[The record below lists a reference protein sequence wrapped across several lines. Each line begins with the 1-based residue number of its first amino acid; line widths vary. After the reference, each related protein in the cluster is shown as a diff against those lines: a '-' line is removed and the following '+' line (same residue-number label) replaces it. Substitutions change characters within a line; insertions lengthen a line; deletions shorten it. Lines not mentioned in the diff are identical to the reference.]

1 MFRTLFHTLQMEPS
15 GLASQTTLPPFVQ
28 KPMVQQ
34 PQPPLAIPLAM
45 PLAMPFVQPFI
56 QPQQQPQ
63 PQQQQPNGI
72 APPDPL
78 QAELRAQ
85 EQKQWFFDLQNAK
98 QKHQFKDDK
107 ASPLFYQRV
116 DHAVCPT
123 EFRMKGT
130 MQQALEVAPPLPTY
144 EVKPEALFQFV
155 TSPPLSFH
163 DPTAISQVLR
173 GPAQGVAF
181 QNKPI
186 PRIQEARNVESY
198 PFCSDLADT
207 LAAPFDRACLQQL
220 FRAMG
225 GESRGTA
232 YPQDANLHL
241 YHSMGTLGAVKQYL
255 GHLRAQTNSA
265 DYSIQREAMMQFLGV
280 TPEQLIRRAPYY
292 QGVEVFWFVT
302 APGNPHLILGFLQR
316 MIQPDIVH
324 YYESSS
330 LLINGML
337 QLTDIRL
344 KGNMTCQVTAKDGA
358 WIAVNQSAHIDHDI
372 FHQDPLSEGRKGLAV
387 KMDGVTT
394 PLTLQ
399 VPDVAPRVA
408 RIYTS
413 GLSLITCEMISADK
427 PVPAVAY
434 SLTCEPRAP
443 FLTYEVGPASH
454 LFEELRNPGI
464 FEQFQEIVQLEYHLH
479 SVEREQVPGKKAFV
493 RMNSAHS
500 TIGLPNL
507 AYQSWKTMTVGIR
520 LRTMPIRDTLFHF
533 MMGKGMLA
541 VIIQKDGSISIEH
554 NLGTNGNE
562 NGILTVPTRLSL
574 SINRWYLF
582 SIEHNAYTFELRC
595 DPMDGDDSLSM
606 ASVSTQTGI
615 PLYSPNAIWQ
625 TEPCHIMVGST
636 IKRGQQG
643 WNSLYATSSFFYDL
657 AWIHFFDHVLT
668 KEDRVR
674 ECKADW
680 IYTAYPDVSGAYTT

>member
-1 MFRTLFHTLQMEPS
+1 MFRTLFHTLQLDQPS
-15 GLASQTTLPPFVQ
+15 GLAPSHTTLPPFVQ
-28 KPMVQQ
+28 KPLAQQQPVAQQSYPQPIAQQPYPQQ
-34 PQPPLAIPLAM
+34 PQP
-45 PLAMPFVQPFI
+45 
-56 QPQQQPQ
+56 
-63 PQQQQPNGI
+63 QPNGI

-85 EQKQWFFDLQNAK
+85 EQKQWLFDLENAK
-98 QKHQFKDDK
+98 QKHQFKNDK

-130 MQQALEVAPPLPTY
+130 MQQALEVAPPLPSY

-163 DPTAISQVLR
+163 DPNAISQVLR
-173 GPAQGVAF
+173 EPTQGVAF

-207 LAAPFDRACLQQL
+207 LTAPFDRTCLQQL
-220 FRAMG
+220 FLTMG
-225 GESRGTA
+225 GHPHGTA
-232 YPQDANLHL
+232 YPQDINLHL

-255 GHLRAQTNSA
+255 GHLRAQTNST
-265 DYSIQREAMMQFLGV
+265 DYSIQREAMIQFLGMK
-280 TPEQLIRRAPYY
+280 PEQLIRRVPYY
-292 QGVEVFWFVT
+292 QGVEVFWFIT
-302 APGNPHLILGFLQR
+302 APGSPHHILGFLQR
-316 MIQPDIVH
+316 MVQPDIIR

-330 LLINGML
+330 PLINGML

-344 KGNMTCQVTAKDGA
+344 KGPLTCQVTAKDGA

-387 KMDGVTT
+387 KMDGSDTT
-394 PLTLQ
+394 LTLQ
-399 VPDVAPRVA
+399 VTDAAPRVT

-413 GLSLITCEMISADK
+413 GLSVMTCEITSAEK
-427 PVPAVAY
+427 PMPAAAC

-443 FLTYEVGPASH
+443 FLTYEVGPTSH

-500 TIGLPNL
+500 AIGLPNL
-507 AYQSWKTMTVGIR
+507 AYQSWKTMTVAIR

-533 MMGKGMLA
+533 MMGRGSLA
-541 VIIQKDGSISIEH
+541 VIIQKDGSLSIEH
-554 NLGTNGNE
+554 NLGSNGN
-562 NGILTVPTRLSL
+562 NRGVLTVPTQISL
-574 SINRWYLF
+574 SINRWYLC

-595 DPMDGDDSLSM
+595 DPIHGGDVAHM
-606 ASVSTQTGI
+606 GSVSMISVSSQTGI

-625 TEPCHIMVGST
+625 TEPCHIMVGT
-636 IKRGQQG
+636 ATKRGQQG

-668 KEDRVR
+668 KEDRAR
-674 ECKADW
+674 ESQANW
-680 IYTAYPDVSGAYTT
+680 IYTAYPDVSGAYFS

>member
-1 MFRTLFHTLQMEPS
+1 MFRTLFHTLQLEPS

-28 KPMVQQ
+28 KPLVQQQ
-34 PQPPLAIPLAM
+34 PQQPLAM
-45 PLAMPFVQPFI
+45 PLVVPFVQP
-56 QPQQQPQ
+56 QPQ

-72 APPDPL
+72 APPDL
-78 QAELRAQ
+78 MQVELRAH
-85 EQKQWFFDLQNAK
+85 EQKQWFFDLENAK
-98 QKHQFKDDK
+98 QKHQFKNDK

-123 EFRMKGT
+123 TFRMKGT
-130 MQQALEVAPPLPTY
+130 MQQALEVAPPLPSY

-163 DPTAISQVLR
+163 DPTAISQVLHE
-173 GPAQGVAF
+173 PAQSEVLPA
-181 QNKPI
+181 KPI

-207 LAAPFDRACLQQL
+207 LTAPFDRACLQQL

-255 GHLRAQTNSA
+255 GHLRAQTNST
-265 DYSIQREAMMQFLGV
+265 DYSIQREAMMQFLGI

-302 APGNPHLILGFLQR
+302 APGSPHRILGLLQR

-330 LLINGML
+330 PLINGML

-344 KGNMTCQVTAKDGA
+344 KGVLTCQVTAKDGA
-358 WIAVNQSAHIDHDI
+358 WIAVNQPTHIDHDI
-372 FHQDPLSEGRKGLAV
+372 FHQDPLSEGRKGHEGLAV
-387 KMDGVTT
+387 KMDGSTT
-394 PLTLQ
+394 PLILQ
-399 VPDVAPRVA
+399 VKDAAPRVT
-408 RIYTS
+408 RFYTS
-413 GLSLITCEMISADK
+413 GLSVIASEVLHADK
-427 PVPAVAY
+427 PIPAAAY

-443 FLTYEVGPASH
+443 FLTYEVGPTSH

-464 FEQFQEIVQLEYHLH
+464 FEQFQEVVQLEYHLH

-500 TIGLPNL
+500 IISLPNL
-507 AYQSWKTMTVGIR
+507 AYQSWKTMTVAIR

-533 MMGKGMLA
+533 MMGRGSFA
-541 VIIQKDGSISIEH
+541 VIVQKDGSLSIEH
-554 NLGTNGNE
+554 NLGG
-562 NGILTVPTRLSL
+562 GPILTVPTRLSL
-574 SINRWYLF
+574 SINRWYLC

-595 DPMDGDDSLSM
+595 DPMDGDFTPMGSAPM
-606 ASVSTQTGI
+606 VSVSSQTGI

-625 TEPCHIMVGST
+625 TEPCHIMVGT
-636 IKRGQQG
+636 TTKRGLQG
-643 WNSLYATSSFFYDL
+643 WNSLYATSSFFYDI
-657 AWIHFFDHVLT
+657 AWIHFFDRVLT
-668 KEDRVR
+668 KEDRTR
-674 ECKADW
+674 EYKANW
-680 IYTAYPDVSGAYTT
+680 IYTAYPDVSGAYNT

>member
-1 MFRTLFHTLQMEPS
+1 MFRTLFHTLQVEPS
-15 GLASQTTLPPFVQ
+15 GLAVSQTTLPPFIQ
-28 KPMVQQ
+28 TPIVQQ
-34 PQPPLAIPLAM
+34 QAQQQEQPPLATPFAT
-45 PLAMPFVQPFI
+45 PFVQPFI
-56 QPQQQPQ
+56 QPFA
-63 PQQQQPNGI
+63 QQPNGI

-78 QAELRAQ
+78 QAELRAH

-130 MQQALEVAPPLPTY
+130 MQQALEVAPPLPSY

-173 GPAQGVAF
+173 EPVVQGVAF
-181 QNKPI
+181 PTKPI
-186 PRIQEARNVESY
+186 PRIQEARHVESY

-207 LAAPFDRACLQQL
+207 LTAPFDRACLQQL
-220 FRAMG
+220 FRTMG
-225 GESRGTA
+225 GEIRGTA

-241 YHSMGTLGAVKQYL
+241 YHAMGTLGAVKQYL
-255 GHLRAQTNSA
+255 GHLRQQTNST
-265 DYSIQREAMMQFLGV
+265 DYSIQKEAMIQFLGV
-280 TPEQLIRRAPYY
+280 TSEQLIRRAPYY

-302 APGNPHLILGFLQR
+302 APGNPHHVLGFLQR

-330 LLINGML
+330 PLINGML

-344 KGNMTCQVTAKDGA
+344 KGNMTCQVMAKDGA
-358 WIAVNQSAHIDHDI
+358 WIAVNQPPHIDHDI

-387 KMDGVTT
+387 KMDGLST

-399 VPDVAPRVA
+399 VKDVAPRVT

-413 GLSLITCEMISADK
+413 GLSMISSEILQANK
-427 PVPAVAY
+427 PIPAVAY
-434 SLTCEPRAP
+434 SLTCELRAP
-443 FLTYEVGPASH
+443 FLTYEVGSESH

-500 TIGLPNL
+500 MIGLPNL
-507 AYQSWKTMTVGIR
+507 AYQSWKTMTVAIR

-541 VIIQKDGSISIEH
+541 VIVQKDGSLLIEH
-554 NLGTNGNE
+554 NLGDTGS
-562 NGILTVPTRLSL
+562 IHTVPTQLSL

-582 SIEHNAYTFELRC
+582 SIEHNAYTFEVRC
-595 DPMDGDDSLSM
+595 DPIEGSNFT
-606 ASVSTQTGI
+606 STIISSQTGI
-615 PLYSPNAIWQ
+615 PLYTQNAMWQ
-625 TEPCHIMVGST
+625 TEPCHIMVGT
-636 IKRGQQG
+636 TTKRGLQG

-668 KEDRVR
+668 KGDRIR
-674 ECKADW
+674 ECQANW
-680 IYTAYPDVSGAYTT
+680 IYTAYPDINGAYVI

>member
-1 MFRTLFHTLQMEPS
+1 
-15 GLASQTTLPPFVQ
+15 
-28 KPMVQQ
+28 
-34 PQPPLAIPLAM
+34 
-45 PLAMPFVQPFI
+45 
-56 QPQQQPQ
+56 
-63 PQQQQPNGI
+63 
-72 APPDPL
+72 
-78 QAELRAQ
+78 LRAQ
-85 EQKQWFFDLQNAK
+85 EQKQWLFDLQNAK

-123 EFRMKGT
+123 TFRMKGT
-130 MQQALEVAPPLPTY
+130 MQQALEATPPLPTY

-163 DPTAISQVLR
+163 DPSAIQQVLR
-173 GPAQGVAF
+173 EPTQGVALPA
-181 QNKPI
+181 KPI
-186 PRIQEARNVESY
+186 PRIQEARNVEPY
-198 PFCSDLADT
+198 PFCSDLADSLT
-207 LAAPFDRACLQQL
+207 APFDRACLQQL

-232 YPQDANLHL
+232 YPQDTNLHL

-255 GHLRAQTNSA
+255 GYLRTQTNST

-302 APGNPHLILGFLQR
+302 APGNPHRILGFLQR

-330 LLINGML
+330 PLINGML

-344 KGNMTCQVTAKDGA
+344 KGVLTCQVTAKDGA
-358 WIAVNQSAHIDHDI
+358 WIAVNQPTHIDHDI
-372 FHQDPLSEGRKGLAV
+372 FHQDPLSEGRKGHEGLAV
-387 KMDGVTT
+387 KMDGSTT
-394 PLTLQ
+394 PLILHAK
-399 VPDVAPRVA
+399 DSAPRVT

-413 GLSLITCEMISADK
+413 GLSLITSEVLHVDQPI
-427 PVPAVAY
+427 PAAAY

-443 FLTYEVGPASH
+443 FLTYEVGPTSH

-500 TIGLPNL
+500 MISLPNL
-507 AYQSWKTMTVGIR
+507 AYQSWKTMTVAIR

-533 MMGKGMLA
+533 MMGKGMIA
-541 VIIQKDGSISIEH
+541 VIIQKDGSLSIDH
-554 NLGTNGNE
+554 NLGGGT
-562 NGILTVPTRLSL
+562 ILTVPTRLSL
-574 SINRWYLF
+574 SINRWYLC

-595 DPMDGDDSLSM
+595 DPMDGDFTHM
-606 ASVSTQTGI
+606 VSVSSQTGI
-615 PLYSPNAIWQ
+615 PLYSQNAIWQ
-625 TEPCHIMVGST
+625 TEPCHIMVGT
-636 IKRGQQG
+636 TTKRGLQG

-657 AWIHFFDHVLT
+657 AWIHFFDRVLT

-674 ECKADW
+674 ECQANW
-680 IYTAYPDVSGAYTT
+680 IYTAYPDVSGTYSN

>member
-28 KPMVQQ
+28 SRPVAQQPQLQQQPVVQQ
-34 PQPPLAIPLAM
+34 PVAQQSQP
-45 PLAMPFVQPFI
+45 
-56 QPQQQPQ
+56 QPQ
-63 PQQQQPNGI
+63 PQQHQPNGI
-72 APPDPL
+72 ALPDPM

-85 EQKQWFFDLQNAK
+85 EQKQWLFDLQNAK

-163 DPTAISQVLR
+163 DPSAIQQVLR
-173 GPAQGVAF
+173 EPTQGMALPA
-181 QNKPI
+181 KPI
-186 PRIQEARNVESY
+186 PRIQEARNVEPY

-232 YPQDANLHL
+232 YPQDNNLHL

-255 GHLRAQTNSA
+255 GYLRAQTNST

-302 APGNPHLILGFLQR
+302 APGSPHRILGFLQR

-330 LLINGML
+330 PLINGML

-344 KGNMTCQVTAKDGA
+344 KGVLTCQVTAKDGA
-358 WIAVNQSAHIDHDI
+358 WIAVNQPTHIDHDI
-372 FHQDPLSEGRKGLAV
+372 FHQDPLSEGRKGHEGLAV
-387 KMDGVTT
+387 KMDGSTT
-394 PLTLQ
+394 PIIMQ
-399 VPDVAPRVA
+399 VKDTAPRVT

-413 GLSLITCEMISADK
+413 GLSLTTSEVLHVDQLI
-427 PVPAVAY
+427 PAAAY

-443 FLTYEVGPASH
+443 FLTYEVGPTSH

-500 TIGLPNL
+500 MISLPNL
-507 AYQSWKTMTVGIR
+507 AYQSWKTMTVAIR

-541 VIIQKDGSISIEH
+541 VIIQKDGSLSIDH
-554 NLGTNGNE
+554 NLGG
-562 NGILTVPTRLSL
+562 GAILTVPTRLSL
-574 SINRWYLF
+574 SINRWYLC

-595 DPMDGDDSLSM
+595 DPMDGDFTHTV
-606 ASVSTQTGI
+606 SVSSQTGI
-615 PLYSPNAIWQ
+615 PLYSQNAIWQ
-625 TEPCHIMVGST
+625 TEPCHIMVGT
-636 IKRGQQG
+636 TTKRGLQG

-657 AWIHFFDHVLT
+657 AWIHFFDRVLT

-674 ECKADW
+674 ECQANW
-680 IYTAYPDVSGAYTT
+680 IYTAYPDVNGTYNT

>member
-1 MFRTLFHTLQMEPS
+1 MFRTLFRTLQMEPS
-15 GLASQTTLPPFVQ
+15 GLAVPQTTLPPFIQTPIVQ
-28 KPMVQQ
+28 QQAQQQVQQ
-34 PQPPLAIPLAM
+34 PFE
-45 PLAMPFVQPFI
+45 MPFVQPFI
-56 QPQQQPQ
+56 QPLAQPQQPQ
-63 PQQQQPNGI
+63 PQQPNGI

-78 QAELRAQ
+78 QAEMRAQ
-85 EQKQWFFDLQNAK
+85 EEKQWFFDLQNAK

-130 MQQALEVAPPLPTY
+130 MQQALEATSPLPVY

-163 DPTAISQVLR
+163 DPNAIQQVLR
-173 GPAQGVAF
+173 EPAQGVALPT
-181 QNKPI
+181 KPI
-186 PRIQEARNVESY
+186 PRIQEVRNVESY

-207 LAAPFDRACLQQL
+207 LTAPFDRACLQQL
-220 FRAMG
+220 FRDMG
-225 GESRGTA
+225 GEIRGTA
-232 YPQDANLHL
+232 YPHDANLHL
-241 YHSMGTLGAVKQYL
+241 YHAMGTLGAVKQYI
-255 GHLRAQTNSA
+255 GHLRVLTNST
-265 DYSIQREAMMQFLGV
+265 DYSIQREAMIQFLGV

-292 QGVEVFWFVT
+292 QGVEVFWFIT
-302 APGNPHLILGFLQR
+302 APGSPHRVLGLLQR

-330 LLINGML
+330 PLINGML

-344 KGNMTCQVTAKDGA
+344 KGMLTCQVSAKDGA
-358 WIAVNQSAHIDHDI
+358 WIAVNQPTHIDHDI
-372 FHQDPLSEGRKGLAV
+372 FHQDPLSEGRKGHEGLAV
-387 KMDGVTT
+387 KMDGSST
-394 PLTLQ
+394 PIIMQ
-399 VPDVAPRVA
+399 VKDVAPRVT

-413 GLSLITCEMISADK
+413 GLSMISSEVLHADK
-427 PVPAVAY
+427 PIPAAAY

-443 FLTYEVGPASH
+443 FLTYEVGPESH

-493 RMNSAHS
+493 RMNNAHS

-507 AYQSWKTMTVGIR
+507 AYQSWKTMTVAIR

-541 VIIQKDGSISIEH
+541 VIIQKDGSLLIEH
-554 NLGTNGNE
+554 NLGDNGS
-562 NGILTVPTRLSL
+562 IHSVPTRLSL
-574 SINRWYLF
+574 SINRWYLC

-595 DPMDGDDSLSM
+595 NHMNGDDSGPPV
-606 ASVSTQTGI
+606 SVSSQTGI
-615 PLYSPNAIWQ
+615 PLYRQNAIWQ
-625 TEPCHIMVGST
+625 TEPCHIMVGT
-636 IKRGQQG
+636 TTKRGLQG

-657 AWIHFFDHVLT
+657 AWIHFFDRVLT

-674 ECKADW
+674 ECQANW
-680 IYTAYPDVSGAYTT
+680 IYTAYPDVSGAYST

>member
-15 GLASQTTLPPFVQ
+15 GLAVPQTTLPPFVQ
-28 KPMVQQ
+28 KPMVQA
-34 PQPPLAIPLAM
+34 PQPLATSLVQLQPLA
-45 PLAMPFVQPFI
+45 
-56 QPQQQPQ
+56 QQQPQ
-63 PQQQQPNGI
+63 PQQPNGI
-72 APPDPL
+72 APPDL
-78 QAELRAQ
+78 IQAELRAQ
-85 EQKQWFFDLQNAK
+85 EQKQWLFDLQNAK

-123 EFRMKGT
+123 TFRMKGT
-130 MQQALEVAPPLPTY
+130 MQQALEATPPLPTY

-163 DPTAISQVLR
+163 DPSAIQQVLR
-173 GPAQGVAF
+173 EPAQGLAF

-186 PRIQEARNVESY
+186 PRIQEVRNVESY
-198 PFCSDLADT
+198 PFCSDLADSLT
-207 LAAPFDRACLQQL
+207 APFDRACLQQL

-255 GHLRAQTNSA
+255 GYLRTQTNST

-302 APGNPHLILGFLQR
+302 APGNPHRILGFLQR
-316 MIQPDIVH
+316 MIQPDIVR

-330 LLINGML
+330 PLINGML

-344 KGNMTCQVTAKDGA
+344 KGVLTCQVTAKDGA
-358 WIAVNQSAHIDHDI
+358 WIAVNQPTHIDHDI
-372 FHQDPLSEGRKGLAV
+372 FHQDPLSEGRKGHEGLAV
-387 KMDGVTT
+387 KMDGSTT
-394 PLTLQ
+394 PLIMQ
-399 VPDVAPRVA
+399 VKDTAPRVT

-413 GLSLITCEMISADK
+413 GLSMITSEVLHVDK
-427 PVPAVAY
+427 PIPAAAY
-434 SLTCEPRAP
+434 SLTCEPHAP
-443 FLTYEVGPASH
+443 FLTYEVGPTSH

-500 TIGLPNL
+500 MISLPNL
-507 AYQSWKTMTVGIR
+507 AYQSWKTMTVAIR

-541 VIIQKDGSISIEH
+541 VIIQKDGSLSIDH
-554 NLGTNGNE
+554 NLGGGT
-562 NGILTVPTRLSL
+562 ILTVPTRLSL
-574 SINRWYLF
+574 SINRWYLC

-595 DPMDGDDSLSM
+595 DPMDGDSGSTV
-606 ASVSTQTGI
+606 SVSSQTGI
-615 PLYSPNAIWQ
+615 PLYSQNAIWQ
-625 TEPCHIMVGST
+625 TEPCHIMVGT
-636 IKRGQQG
+636 TTKRGLQG

-657 AWIHFFDHVLT
+657 AWIHFFDRVLT
-668 KEDRVR
+668 KEDRLR
-674 ECKADW
+674 ECQANW
-680 IYTAYPDVSGAYTT
+680 IYTAYPDVSGAYNT

>member
-1 MFRTLFHTLQMEPS
+1 MFRTLFHTLQTEPS
-15 GLASQTTLPPFVQ
+15 GLALSQTTLPPFV
-28 KPMVQQ
+28 PSHPVAQQ
-34 PQPPLAIPLAM
+34 PYPQLQQSQPI
-45 PLAMPFVQPFI
+45 
-56 QPQQQPQ
+56 QQP
-63 PQQQQPNGI
+63 QQQPNGI
-72 APPDPL
+72 APPDL
-78 QAELRAQ
+78 MQVELRAH

-130 MQQALEVAPPLPTY
+130 MQQALEVAPPLPVY
-144 EVKPEALFQFV
+144 EVKPDALFQFV

-163 DPTAISQVLR
+163 DPNAISHVLHE
-173 GPAQGVAF
+173 PAQSVAF

-186 PRIQEARNVESY
+186 PRIQEARNVEAY
-198 PFCSDLADT
+198 PFCSDLADSLT
-207 LAAPFDRACLQQL
+207 APFDRACLQQL

-255 GHLRAQTNSA
+255 GHLRALTNST
-265 DYSIQREAMMQFLGV
+265 DYSIQRDAMIQFLGI

-316 MIQPDIVH
+316 MIQPDIVR

-330 LLINGML
+330 PLINGML

-344 KGNMTCQVTAKDGA
+344 KGDMTCQVTAKDGA

-387 KMDGVTT
+387 KMDGVIT
-394 PLTLQ
+394 PLTLK
-399 VPDVAPRVA
+399 VTDAAPRVA
-408 RIYTS
+408 RVYTS
-413 GLSLITCEMISADK
+413 GLSLITCEMTSADK
-427 PVPAVAY
+427 PIPAAAY

-443 FLTYEVGPASH
+443 FLTYEVGPTSH

-507 AYQSWKTMTVGIR
+507 AYQSWKTMTVAIR

-541 VIIQKDGSISIEH
+541 VIIQKDGSLSIEH
-554 NLGTNGNE
+554 NLGG
-562 NGILTVPTRLSL
+562 GAILTLPTRLSL
-574 SINRWYLF
+574 SINRWYLC
-582 SIEHNAYTFELRC
+582 SIEHNAYTFEFRC
-595 DPMDGDDSLSM
+595 DPMDDSLLAVSAPM
-606 ASVSTQTGI
+606 VSVSSQTGI

-625 TEPCHIMVGST
+625 TEPCHIMVGT
-636 IKRGQQG
+636 TTKRGLQG

-657 AWIHFFDHVLT
+657 AWIHFFDRVLT

-674 ECKADW
+674 ECQANW
-680 IYTAYPDVSGAYTT
+680 IYTAYPDVSGAYST

>member
-1 MFRTLFHTLQMEPS
+1 MFRTLFHTLQTEPS
-15 GLASQTTLPPFVQ
+15 GLASQTTLPPFIQ
-28 KPMVQQ
+28 KPMVQPQQQQQQ
-34 PQPPLAIPLAM
+34 PQPQQQQQLQPQPLA
-45 PLAMPFVQPFI
+45 
-56 QPQQQPQ
+56 QPQ

-72 APPDPL
+72 APPDL
-78 QAELRAQ
+78 MQVELRAH

-130 MQQALEVAPPLPTY
+130 MQQALEVAPPLPVY
-144 EVKPEALFQFV
+144 EVKPDALFQFV
-155 TSPPLSFH
+155 TTPPLSFH
-163 DPTAISQVLR
+163 DPNAIQQVLHEPVVQR
-173 GPAQGVAF
+173 VAF
-181 QNKPI
+181 PTKPI

-207 LAAPFDRACLQQL
+207 LTAPFDRACLQQL

-225 GESRGTA
+225 GESHGTA

-255 GHLRAQTNSA
+255 GHLRTQTNST
-265 DYSIQREAMMQFLGV
+265 DYSIQREAMIQFLGI

-302 APGNPHLILGFLQR
+302 APVSPHRILGFLQR

-330 LLINGML
+330 PLINGML

-344 KGNMTCQVTAKDGA
+344 KGMLTCQVMAKDGA
-358 WIAVNQSAHIDHDI
+358 WIAVNQPAHIDHDI
-372 FHQDPLSEGRKGLAV
+372 FHQDPLSEGRKGHEGLAV
-387 KMDGVTT
+387 KMDGLTT
-394 PLTLQ
+394 PLTLH
-399 VPDVAPRVA
+399 VKDAAPRVT

-413 GLSLITCEMISADK
+413 GLSMISSEVLHADQ
-427 PVPAVAY
+427 PIPATSY

-464 FEQFQEIVQLEYHLH
+464 FEQFQETVQLEYHLH

-507 AYQSWKTMTVGIR
+507 AYQSWKTMTVAIR

-541 VIIQKDGSISIEH
+541 VIIQKDGSLSIDH
-554 NLGTNGNE
+554 NLGDS
-562 NGILTVPTRLSL
+562 GIRTVPTRLSL
-574 SINRWYLF
+574 SINRWYLC

-595 DPMDGDDSLSM
+595 DPMDGDSLP
-606 ASVSTQTGI
+606 SVSVSSQTGI
-615 PLYSPNAIWQ
+615 PLYSQNAIWQ
-625 TEPCHIMVGST
+625 TEPCHIMVGT
-636 IKRGQQG
+636 TTKRGLQG

-657 AWIHFFDHVLT
+657 AWIHFFDRVLT
-668 KEDRVR
+668 KEDRAR
-674 ECKADW
+674 ECQANW
-680 IYTAYPDVSGAYTT
+680 IYTAYPDISGAYNT

>member
-15 GLASQTTLPPFVQ
+15 GLAVPQTTLPPFVQ

-34 PQPPLAIPLAM
+34 QQQ
-45 PLAMPFVQPFI
+45 PLAMPFVMPLAQP
-56 QPQQQPQ
+56 QPLAQQQPQ

-78 QAELRAQ
+78 QAEMRAQ

-123 EFRMKGT
+123 KFRMKGT
-130 MQQALEVAPPLPTY
+130 MQQALEATPPLPTY

-155 TSPPLSFH
+155 TSPPVSFH
-163 DPTAISQVLR
+163 DPNAIQQVLR
-173 GPAQGVAF
+173 EPAKGVALPM
-181 QNKPI
+181 KPI
-186 PRIQEARNVESY
+186 PRIQEVQHVESY

-207 LAAPFDRACLQQL
+207 LTAPFDRNCLQQL
-220 FRAMG
+220 FRVMG
-225 GESRGTA
+225 GEIRGTA
-232 YPQDANLHL
+232 YPQDTNLHL

-255 GHLRAQTNSA
+255 SHLRSQTNSTY
-265 DYSIQREAMMQFLGV
+265 YSIQREAMMQFLGV

-302 APGNPHLILGFLQR
+302 APGSPHRILGFLQR

-330 LLINGML
+330 PLINGML

-344 KGNMTCQVTAKDGA
+344 KGMLTCQVSAKDGA
-358 WIAVNQSAHIDHDI
+358 WIAVNQPAHIDHDI
-372 FHQDPLSEGRKGLAV
+372 FHQDPLSEGRKGHEGLAV
-387 KMDGVTT
+387 KMDGSPT
-394 PLTLQ
+394 PIIMHVKDT
-399 VPDVAPRVA
+399 APRVT
-408 RIYTS
+408 RMYTS
-413 GLSLITCEMISADK
+413 GLSVITSEVIHADK
-427 PVPAVAY
+427 PIPAAAY

-464 FEQFQEIVQLEYHLH
+464 FEQFQEIIQLEYHLH

-493 RMNSAHS
+493 RMNSSHS
-500 TIGLPNL
+500 MIGLPNL
-507 AYQSWKTMTVGIR
+507 AYQSWKTMTVAIR

-533 MMGKGMLA
+533 MMGKGSLA
-541 VIIQKDGSISIEH
+541 VIIQKDGSLSIEH
-554 NLGTNGNE
+554 NLGRG
-562 NGILTVPTRLSL
+562 GAILTVPTRLSL
-574 SINRWYLF
+574 SINRWYLC

-595 DPMDGDDSLSM
+595 DPMDGGDSTPM
-606 ASVSTQTGI
+606 VSVSSQTGI

-625 TEPCHIMVGST
+625 TEPCHIMVGT
-636 IKRGQQG
+636 ATKRGVQG
-643 WNSLYATSSFFYDL
+643 WNSLYSTSSFFYDL
-657 AWIHFFDHVLT
+657 AWIHFFDRVLT
-668 KEDRVR
+668 KEDRAR
-674 ECKADW
+674 ECQANW
-680 IYTAYPDVSGAYTT
+680 IYTAYPDVSGAYNT

>member
-1 MFRTLFHTLQMEPS
+1 MDQPS
-15 GLASQTTLPPFVQ
+15 GLAPISQTTLPPFIQ
-28 KPMVQQ
+28 KPQVPQQ
-34 PQPPLAIPLAM
+34 IPQPSVM
-45 PLAMPFVQPFI
+45 PSAMPFVQPFI
-56 QPQQQPQ
+56 QPLAQPQ
-63 PQQQQPNGI
+63 LIPQQQQPNGI

-85 EQKQWFFDLQNAK
+85 EQKQWLFDLENAK
-98 QKHQFKDDK
+98 QKHQFKNDK

-130 MQQALEVAPPLPTY
+130 MQQALEAAPPLPSY

-163 DPTAISQVLR
+163 DPNAISQVLR
-173 GPAQGVAF
+173 EPTQGVALPA
-181 QNKPI
+181 KPI
-186 PRIQEARNVESY
+186 PRIQEVRNVESY

-207 LAAPFDRACLQQL
+207 LTAPFDRTCLQQL

-225 GESRGTA
+225 GETRGTA

-241 YHSMGTLGAVKQYL
+241 YHAMGTLGAVKQYL
-255 GHLRAQTNSA
+255 SHLRAQTNST

-302 APGNPHLILGFLQR
+302 APGSPHRILGFLQR

-330 LLINGML
+330 PLINGML

-344 KGNMTCQVTAKDGA
+344 KGVLTCQVNAKDGV
-358 WIAVNQSAHIDHDI
+358 WIAVNQPTHIDHDI
-372 FHQDPLSEGRKGLAV
+372 FHQDPLSEGRKGHEGLAV
-387 KMDGVTT
+387 KMDGSPT
-394 PLTLQ
+394 PVVLQ
-399 VPDVAPRVA
+399 AKDVAPRVT
-408 RIYTS
+408 RVYTS
-413 GLSLITCEMISADK
+413 GLSVITCEVTSADK
-427 PVPAVAY
+427 PIPAAAY

-454 LFEELRNPGI
+454 IFEELRNPGI
-464 FEQFQEIVQLEYHLH
+464 FEQFQEIIQLEYHLH

-500 TIGLPNL
+500 IISLPNL
-507 AYQSWKTMTVGIR
+507 AYQSWKTMTVAIR
-520 LRTMPIRDTLFHF
+520 LRTTPIRDTLFHF
-533 MMGKGMLA
+533 MMGRGSYA
-541 VIIQKDGSISIEH
+541 VIIQKDGSLLIEH
-554 NLGTNGNE
+554 NLGDHGA
-562 NGILTVPTRLSL
+562 ILTVPTKLSL
-574 SINRWYLF
+574 SINRWYLC
-582 SIEHNAYTFELRC
+582 SIQHNAYTFELRC
-595 DPMDGDDSLSM
+595 DPMDGDFTPM
-606 ASVSTQTGI
+606 ASAPSVSVSSQTGI

-625 TEPCHIMVGST
+625 TEPCHIMVGT
-636 IKRGQQG
+636 TTKRGLQG
-643 WNSLYATSSFFYDL
+643 WNSMYATSSFFYDL
-657 AWIHFFDHVLT
+657 AWIHFFDRVLT

-674 ECKADW
+674 ECQANW
-680 IYTAYPDVSGAYTT
+680 IYTAYPDVNGAYNT

>member
-1 MFRTLFHTLQMEPS
+1 MFRTLFHTLQIDQPS
-15 GLASQTTLPPFVQ
+15 GLAPVPQTTLPPFI
-28 KPMVQQ
+28 QQ
-34 PQPPLAIPLAM
+34 PQVSQQIPQQVSQQIPPQVLQQPLA
-45 PLAMPFVQPFI
+45 
-56 QPQQQPQ
+56 QQP
-63 PQQQQPNGI
+63 QQPNGI
-72 APPDPL
+72 APPDPI
-78 QAELRAQ
+78 QAEIRAQ
-85 EQKQWFFDLQNAK
+85 EQKQWLFDLENAR

-144 EVKPEALFQFV
+144 EVKPDALFQFV

-163 DPTAISQVLR
+163 DPNAISQVLR
-173 GPAQGVAF
+173 EPTQGVAF
-181 QNKPI
+181 QNKAI

-207 LAAPFDRACLQQL
+207 LTAPFDRACLQQL

-255 GHLRAQTNSA
+255 GHLRAQTNST

-280 TPEQLIRRAPYY
+280 TPEQLIRRAPYH

-302 APGNPHLILGFLQR
+302 APGSPHRILGFLQR

-330 LLINGML
+330 PLINGML

-344 KGNMTCQVTAKDGA
+344 KGVLTCHVNARDGV
-358 WIAVNQSAHIDHDI
+358 WIAVNQPTHIDHDI
-372 FHQDPLSEGRKGLAV
+372 FHQDPLSEGRKGHDGLAV
-387 KMDGVTT
+387 KMDGSPT
-394 PLTLQ
+394 PVVLQ
-399 VPDVAPRVA
+399 VKDAAPRVT
-408 RIYTS
+408 RIYSS
-413 GLSLITCEMISADK
+413 GLSMITSDVLYADK
-427 PVPAVAY
+427 PIPAAAY

-443 FLTYEVGPASH
+443 FLTYEVGPTSH

-464 FEQFQEIVQLEYHLH
+464 FEQFQEIIQLEYHLH

-500 TIGLPNL
+500 MIGLPNL
-507 AYQSWKTMTVGIR
+507 AYQSWKTMTVAIR

-533 MMGKGMLA
+533 MMGRGSYA
-541 VIIQKDGSISIEH
+541 VIIQKDGSLSIEH
-554 NLGTNGNE
+554 NLGG
-562 NGILTVPTRLSL
+562 GPILTVPTRLSL
-574 SINRWYLF
+574 SINRWYLC

-595 DPMDGDDSLSM
+595 DPIGDSLP
-606 ASVSTQTGI
+606 AVSTPVVAVSSQTGI

-625 TEPCHIMVGST
+625 TEPCHIMVGT
-636 IKRGQQG
+636 TTKRGLQG

-657 AWIHFFDHVLT
+657 AWIHFFDRVLT
-668 KEDRVR
+668 KEDRTR
-674 ECKADW
+674 EYKANW
-680 IYTAYPDVSGAYTT
+680 IYTAYPDVSGAYNT

>member
-1 MFRTLFHTLQMEPS
+1 MFRTLFHTLQVEPS

-28 KPMVQQ
+28 SRPSAQQPPQLQPSAQQ
-34 PQPPLAIPLAM
+34 PQQLYP
-45 PLAMPFVQPFI
+45 
-56 QPQQQPQ
+56 QPQPQPI

-85 EQKQWFFDLQNAK
+85 EQKQWFFDLENAK
-98 QKHQFKDDK
+98 QKHQFKNDK

-130 MQQALEVAPPLPTY
+130 MQQALEVAPPLPSY

-173 GPAQGVAF
+173 EPTQGLAF

-232 YPQDANLHL
+232 YPQDTNLHL

-255 GHLRAQTNSA
+255 GHLRAQTNST

-316 MIQPDIVH
+316 MIQPDIVR

-330 LLINGML
+330 PLINGML

-387 KMDGVTT
+387 KMDGVTS
-394 PLTLQ
+394 LTLQ

-413 GLSLITCEMISADK
+413 GLSLITCEMTSADK

-507 AYQSWKTMTVGIR
+507 AYQSWKTMTVAIR

-533 MMGKGMLA
+533 MMGNGLLA
-541 VIIQKDGSISIEH
+541 VIIQKDGSISLEH
-554 NLGTNGNE
+554 NLGGSA
-562 NGILTVPTRLSL
+562 ILTVPIRLSL

-595 DPMDGDDSLSM
+595 DPMDGGDSLSM

-615 PLYSPNAIWQ
+615 PLYRQNAIWQ
-625 TEPCHIMVGST
+625 TEPCHIMIGT
-636 IKRGQQG
+636 ATKRGQQG

-674 ECKADW
+674 ESKANW

>member
-1 MFRTLFHTLQMEPS
+1 MFRTLFHTLQVEPS
-15 GLASQTTLPPFVQ
+15 GLASQTTLPPFIQ
-28 KPMVQQ
+28 KPLVQQ
-34 PQPPLAIPLAM
+34 

-56 QPQQQPQ
+56 QPQPIAQQL
-63 PQQQQPNGI
+63 QQKQQPNGI

-85 EQKQWFFDLQNAK
+85 EQKQWFFDLENAK
-98 QKHQFKDDK
+98 QKHQFKNDK

-123 EFRMKGT
+123 TFRMKGT
-130 MQQALEVAPPLPTY
+130 MQQALEVAPPLPSY

-173 GPAQGVAF
+173 EPAMSAVLPT
-181 QNKPI
+181 KPI

-207 LAAPFDRACLQQL
+207 LTAPFDLTCLQQL

-232 YPQDANLHL
+232 YPQDTNLHL

-255 GHLRAQTNSA
+255 GHLRAQTNST

-302 APGNPHLILGFLQR
+302 VPGNPHLILGFLQR
-316 MIQPDIVH
+316 MIQPDIVR

-330 LLINGML
+330 PLINGML

-387 KMDGVTT
+387 KMDGVIA
-394 PLTLQ
+394 LTLQ
-399 VPDVAPRVA
+399 VPDAAPRVA
-408 RIYTS
+408 RVYTS
-413 GLSLITCEMISADK
+413 GLSLITCEMTSADK

-533 MMGKGMLA
+533 MMGKGLLA
-541 VIIQKDGSISIEH
+541 VIIQKDGSISLEH
-554 NLGTNGNE
+554 NLGNGA
-562 NGILTVPTRLSL
+562 ILTVPTRLSL

-595 DPMDGDDSLSM
+595 DAMDGGDSLSM

-625 TEPCHIMVGST
+625 TEPCHIMIGT
-636 IKRGQQG
+636 ATKRGQQG

-668 KEDRVR
+668 KEDRIR
-674 ECKADW
+674 ESKANW

>member
-1 MFRTLFHTLQMEPS
+1 MFRTLFHTLQMQPS
-15 GLASQTTLPPFVQ
+15 GLAPSQTTLPPFVQ
-28 KPMVQQ
+28 KQQVLQQVPQQILQQVPQ
-34 PQPPLAIPLAM
+34 PQP
-45 PLAMPFVQPFI
+45 
-56 QPQQQPQ
+56 
-63 PQQQQPNGI
+63 QQPNGI
-72 APPDPL
+72 APPDPI
-78 QAELRAQ
+78 QAELRAK

-130 MQQALEVAPPLPTY
+130 MQQALEVAPPLPSY

-163 DPTAISQVLR
+163 DPNAISQVLHE
-173 GPAQGVAF
+173 PSQGMALPV
-181 QNKPI
+181 KPI

-220 FRAMG
+220 FRTMG

-232 YPQDANLHL
+232 YPQDTNLHL

-255 GHLRAQTNSA
+255 GHLRAQTNST
-265 DYSIQREAMMQFLGV
+265 DYSIQREAMIQFLGIK
-280 TPEQLIRRAPYY
+280 PEQLIRRAPYY

-316 MIQPDIVH
+316 MIQPDIVR

-330 LLINGML
+330 PLINGML

-344 KGNMTCQVTAKDGA
+344 KGDMMCQVTAKDGA

-394 PLTLQ
+394 PLTLK
-399 VPDVAPRVA
+399 VTDAAPRVA
-408 RIYTS
+408 RVYTS
-413 GLSLITCEMISADK
+413 GLSLITCEMTSADQ
-427 PVPAVAY
+427 PIPAVAY

-443 FLTYEVGPASH
+443 FLTYEVGPTSH

-464 FEQFQEIVQLEYHLH
+464 FEQFQEVVQLEYHLH

-493 RMNSAHS
+493 RMNSSHS
-500 TIGLPNL
+500 MIGLPNL
-507 AYQSWKTMTVGIR
+507 AYQSWKTMTVAIR
-520 LRTMPIRDTLFHF
+520 LRTTPIRDTLFHF

-541 VIIQKDGSISIEH
+541 VIVQKDGSLSIEH
-554 NLGTNGNE
+554 NLGG
-562 NGILTVPTRLSL
+562 GAILTLPTRLSL
-574 SINRWYLF
+574 SINRWYLC

-595 DPMDGDDSLSM
+595 DPMDGNSASTI
-606 ASVSTQTGI
+606 SVSTQTGI

-625 TEPCHIMVGST
+625 TEPCHIMVGT
-636 IKRGQQG
+636 TTKRGLQG

-657 AWIHFFDHVLT
+657 AWIHFFDRVLT
-668 KEDRVR
+668 KEDRER
-674 ECKADW
+674 EYQANW
-680 IYTAYPDVSGAYTT
+680 IYTAYPDVSGAYST

>member
-1 MFRTLFHTLQMEPS
+1 MQ
-15 GLASQTTLPPFVQ
+15 V
-28 KPMVQQ
+28 
-34 PQPPLAIPLAM
+34 
-45 PLAMPFVQPFI
+45 
-56 QPQQQPQ
+56 
-63 PQQQQPNGI
+63 
-72 APPDPL
+72 
-78 QAELRAQ
+78 ELRAH
-85 EQKQWFFDLQNAK
+85 EQKQWFFDLENAK
-98 QKHQFKDDK
+98 QKHQFKNDK

-123 EFRMKGT
+123 TFRMKGT
-130 MQQALEVAPPLPTY
+130 MQQALEVAPPLPSY

-163 DPTAISQVLR
+163 DPTAISQVLHE
-173 GPAQGVAF
+173 PAQSEVLPA
-181 QNKPI
+181 KPI

-207 LAAPFDRACLQQL
+207 LTAPFDRACLQQL

-255 GHLRAQTNSA
+255 GHLRAQTNST
-265 DYSIQREAMMQFLGV
+265 DYSIQREAMMQFLGI

-302 APGNPHLILGFLQR
+302 APGSPHRILGLLQR

-330 LLINGML
+330 PLINGML

-344 KGNMTCQVTAKDGA
+344 KGVLTCQVTAKDGA
-358 WIAVNQSAHIDHDI
+358 WIAVNQPTHIDHDI
-372 FHQDPLSEGRKGLAV
+372 FHQDPLSEGRKGHEGLAV
-387 KMDGVTT
+387 KMDGSTT
-394 PLTLQ
+394 PLILQ
-399 VPDVAPRVA
+399 VKDAAPRVT
-408 RIYTS
+408 RFYTS
-413 GLSLITCEMISADK
+413 GLSVIASEVLHADK
-427 PVPAVAY
+427 PIPAAAY

-443 FLTYEVGPASH
+443 FLTYEVGPTSH

-464 FEQFQEIVQLEYHLH
+464 FEQFQEVVQLEYHLH

-500 TIGLPNL
+500 IISLPNL
-507 AYQSWKTMTVGIR
+507 AYQSWKTMTVAIR

-533 MMGKGMLA
+533 MMGRGSFA
-541 VIIQKDGSISIEH
+541 VIVQKDGSLSIEH
-554 NLGTNGNE
+554 NLGG
-562 NGILTVPTRLSL
+562 GPILTVPTRLSL
-574 SINRWYLF
+574 SINRWYLC

-595 DPMDGDDSLSM
+595 DPMDGDFTPMGSAPM
-606 ASVSTQTGI
+606 VSVSSQTGI

-625 TEPCHIMVGST
+625 TEPCHIMVGT
-636 IKRGQQG
+636 TTKRGLQG
-643 WNSLYATSSFFYDL
+643 WNSLYATSSFFYDI
-657 AWIHFFDHVLT
+657 AWIHFFDRVLT
-668 KEDRVR
+668 KEDRTR
-674 ECKADW
+674 EYKANW
-680 IYTAYPDVSGAYTT
+680 IYTAYPDVSGAYNT